1 MLHILTHTLSGA
13 LLMLWETFWALA
25 FGFGMSAF
33 LQVFV
38 RRESITKQFGKTNL
52 RSVGLATFLGAVSS
66 SCSYAAAAAT
76 RSAFKKG
83 ADLVP
88 ALAFMFASTNL
99 VLELGFVLWIF
110 LGWHFV
116 LAEGVG
122 SFVLI
127 AIMWALVRLTLPRG
141 LVEEARHHEEG
152 SNAGGCCHHDHGD
165 EHEHHDDS
173 GPRAQGSHPTF
184 ATKFRDPHS
193 WSAVADA
200 FVMDVSMMWKEVAIG
215 FLIAG
220 FLMAAVPH
228 HGWQVLF
235 LSHDA
240 PAGLRLVENCVV
252 GVLVAV
258 ASFVCSVGNIPL
270 AALLWSG
277 GIGFGGVI
285 SFIYADLVIIP
296 LLLIYRK
303 YYGAKAATYIAAV
316 LFASMVGAGI
326 VVDLLFNAL
335 GLVPMGPRPPS
346 LMQET
351 TFQWNYTTWLD
362 LLVLAALAVLFLATF
377 LHKRSRPV
385 HDSVSPHHPATTE
398 AHHAHH

>member
-1 MLHILTHTLSGA
+1 MTAVLNVLFHTLTDA
-13 LLMLWETFWALA
+13 LLMIWQTFWALA
-25 FGFGMSAF
+25 FGFGVSAF

-38 RRESITKQFGKTNL
+38 RRESMTKQFGHANL

-99 VLELGFVLWIF
+99 VLELGFVLWMF
-110 LGWHFV
+110 LGWRFV

-127 AIMWALVRLTLPRG
+127 GLMWVLVRFTLPRA
-141 LVEEARHHEEG
+141 LIEQARHHGDADDDSG
-152 SNAGGCCHHDHGD
+152 SCCHGGHDHGGHD
-165 EHEHHDDS
+165 ESDTNKS
-173 GPRAQGSHPTF
+173 LGA
-184 ATKFRDPHS
+184 KMRDPAS

-200 FVMDVSMMWKEVAIG
+200 FAMDISMMWKEILAG

-228 HGWQVLF
+228 DWWKVLF
-235 LSHDA
+235 LSGDA
-240 PAGLRLVENCVV
+240 PAPLRLIENCVV
-252 GVLVAV
+252 GVVIAM

-270 AALLWSG
+270 ASLLWSG
-277 GIGFGGVI
+277 GISFGGVI
-285 SFIYADLVIIP
+285 SFVYADLVIIP
-296 LLLIYRK
+296 LLLLYRK
-303 YYGAKAATYIAAV
+303 YYGWKAATAISAILAT
-316 LFASMVGAGI
+316 SMVGAGI
-326 VVDLLFNAL
+326 LIDLLFTSL
-335 GLVPMGPRPPS
+335 GLVQNGPRPPS
-346 LMQET
+346 LMQDA

-362 LLVLAALAVLFLATF
+362 LACAVALLALFLAVRRA
-377 LHKRSRPV
+377 KKAG
-385 HDSVSPHHPATTE
+385 HDHGPDDKHTGSSHHE
-398 AHHAHH
+398 HHHEHAR